1 MNEDKLRNGQ
11 DPEDREEEQ
20 IETDSIGTP
29 IDGEDPLFTDE
40 TDVESLQESD
50 CQEAASD
57 GEPRTGTEELSQ
69 AEEQAV
75 LLGRSD
81 DAEPSAPSGPAAPRS
96 GRGALWRSLGLFVV
110 IVLILN
116 VMWTQMN
123 KKILAQAEST
133 ASLRLQVEKIG
144 EDYAAAQKNIGD
156 MKAVLETLTG
166 EMDLF
171 QGALERVEGSAQ
183 RHETYLR
190 NDLNR
195 QKAALTEMARLVSVQ
210 EALLEGGAAEIVEA
224 EEVAAPVAAP
234 DIMEEQLRINVETL
248 RLTKESL
255 EMTKAALTETEGRL
269 EAAEA
274 RARTAEEELAA
285 LRGSVE
291 AERVRTEEAL
301 LALTARAEKAEAELA
316 QAVESVES
324 SKGELEAKAQAAD
337 EARIAAEAK
346 AAELE
351 AAVASER
358 DRASK
363 AENALAETEAL
374 LERARSE
381 SASGAKDREGLQGK
395 LKALGDKVA
404 AMEEKLQASQAKLT
418 STEALLEAAREEM
431 KGSKEPAEASAPAVT
446 ETSEAVEAPAEASSP
461 DRAETEV
468 PVKASPD
475 QAETPAETEIPVET
489 ASPDQA
495 GA

>member
-11 DPEDREEEQ
+11 DPEDREEGQ
-20 IETDSIGTP
+20 IETDSISTP
-29 IDGEDPLFTDE
+29 IDGEDPLCADE

-50 CQEAASD
+50 RQEAASD

-81 DAEPSAPSGPAAPRS
+81 GAEPASSGPAAPRS
-96 GRGALWRSLGLFVV
+96 GRGSLWRSLGLFVV

-195 QKAALTEMARLVSVQ
+195 QKEALTEMARLVAVQ
-210 EALLEGGAAEIVEA
+210 EALLEGSAVESVEA
-224 EEVAAPVAAP
+224 DGGTEEAVAPASDV
-234 DIMEEQLRINVETL
+234 MEEQLRINVETL

-274 RARTAEEELAA
+274 RARTAEGELAA
-285 LRGSVE
+285 LRSSVE
-291 AERVRTEEAL
+291 AERSRTEEAL
-301 LALTARAEKAEAELA
+301 QALTARAEKAEAELA
-316 QAVESVES
+316 QVAESVEA
-324 SKGELEAKAQAAD
+324 SKGELEAKARAAD
-337 EARIAAEAK
+337 EARVAAEAK

-381 SASGAKDREGLQGK
+381 SASGAKDREELEGK

-418 STEALLEAAREEM
+418 STEALLEAAREEL
-431 KGSKEPAEASAPAVT
+431 KGLQKPAETAI
-446 ETSEAVEAPAEASSP
+446 SEAVEAPAEASSP
-461 DRAETEV
+461 DRAETEAAV
-468 PVKASPD
+468 TASPD
-475 QAETPAETEIPVET
+475 QAETPAETEVPAET
-489 ASPDQA
+489 EAPAEASPDQA